1 MPNGRSKHSDRT
13 RSTLSILLKKNVWTD
28 IIKTILEYPLMAVLE
43 ILREWKV
50 VITLVGQGYE
60 SIESRQ
66 DYRTGTRMIWR
77 KRYTYRYWEG
87 QRQF

>member
-1 MPNGRSKHSDRT
+1 
-13 RSTLSILLKKNVWTD
+13 
-28 IIKTILEYPLMAVLE
+28 MAAPE

-66 DYRTGTRMIWR
+66 DYRTRTRMIWR
-77 KRYTYRYWEG
+77 KRYTYRYWED